1 MNQSRAMS
9 LVEAVTSAL
18 VGYFVAVMTQ
28 FAVFPLF
35 GLAVG
40 VIQNLGIGVIFTAVS
55 VLRSYAVRRVFE
67 RLRHA
72 RS

>member
-18 VGYFVAVMTQ
+18 IGYLVAVMTQ

-55 VLRSYAVRRVFE
+55 LLRSYAVPRVFE
-67 RLRHA
+67 RFRHA
-72 RS
+72 RT